1 MFPVDTVKTMMQARP
16 QHCTLPLAA
25 HRGGQ
30 TAVLAAAPL
39 TPIDVAARLWRNHG
53 GMRLWRGVQT
63 MFIGCIPAHGAY
75 FTICA
80 LTPGPALDRRARE
93 PPSLPPLPP
102 ADEGAKPHLARLAL
116 PFLSA
121 RRGGGAGGGAAGGGA
136 SATAE
141 SAQALA
147 AGGAVALGTIAHDLI
162 MTPMDVCKQRMQL
175 SAGGS
180 PGVYACACTILQQA
194 HPLGDG

>member
-1 MFPVDTVKTMMQARP
+1 
-16 QHCTLPLAA
+16 
-25 HRGGQ
+25 
-30 TAVLAAAPL
+30 
-39 TPIDVAARLWRNHG
+39 
-53 GMRLWRGVQT
+53 

-75 FTICA
+75 FTIY
-80 LTPGPALDRRARE
+80 
-93 PPSLPPLPP
+93 
-102 ADEGAKPHLARLAL
+102 EGAKPHLARLAL

-121 RRGGGAGGGAAGGGA
+121 RRGGGAGGGPAGGGA
-136 SATAE
+136 SAAAE

-180 PGVYACACTILQQA
+180 PGVYACACTILQQEGA
-194 HPLGDG
+194 RAFWLSYPTTLLMNLPYALLMGSANERLRQLFAPDGDPSMGAYFAAGAGAGALAGGLTNPLDVVKTRLQT